1 MKSLTKQTGF
11 TLIELLVALG
21 VSAVIAVM
29 SYQAINAMTNVK
41 ESVNE
46 HSVKLE
52 KLQKVIWSMQQDLS
66 QIVGRAVQDQLGEP
80 LPAFQYREDTGLEF
94 TRIAQYPTRNAT
106 GGLVR
111 VAYQLDN
118 GTLYRITWAVLD
130 RTQDTP
136 VRRVAILSGVTEF
149 QVRLLNANNTWE
161 SSWPRQAQ
169 QLLVLPKVT
178 EVSFNSEEF
187 GAVKRM
193 FMGVN

>member
-1 MKSLTKQTGF
+1 MRSLTKQSGF

-21 VSAVIAVM
+21 VSAVIAVL
-29 SYQAINAMTNVK
+29 SYQAINSMTNVK

-52 KLQKVIWSMQQDLS
+52 KLQRVIWTMQQDLS
-66 QIVGRAVQDQLGEP
+66 QIVSRAVQDQLGEP

-94 TRIAQYPTRNAT
+94 TRIAQYPTANAT

-111 VAYQLDN
+111 VAYQLEN
-118 GTLYRITWAVLD
+118 GTLYRLTWAVLD

-136 VRRVAILSGVTEF
+136 VRRVAMLSGVSEF
-149 QVRLLNANNTWE
+149 QVRLLNASNSWE
-161 SSWPRQAQ
+161 NSWPKQSQ
-169 QLLVLPKVT
+169 DLLVLPKVT
-178 EVSFNSEEF
+178 EVSLSSEEF
-187 GAVKRM
+187 GGVKRL